1 MKVGMCQGFHFSTMV
16 ALFCASAAQVWCA
29 PAATTTTLAITSG
42 GNAVTTVSSGSMV
55 TLTAT
60 VVAGTTPV
68 TVGQVNFCDAAAKYC
83 TDIHIVGTAQL
94 IQTGANRGTAV
105 FRFIPGI
112 GNHSYNAVFAG
123 TPNAATA
130 YAASTSANMA
140 LAVTVTGTLPTS
152 TTLWQASGNAGN
164 YSLSATVYGTGKTA
178 PTGTV
183 SFLDTSS
190 ANALLGTATLDAGTQ
205 EVDLVGSWFSVAGLS
220 SQRIS
225 LSIADFNGDGILDL
239 AVVNNGLDVIT
250 ILLGKG
256 DGTFAAGP
264 TNPAAGIGPNSLA
277 VGDFNGDGILDLAVT
292 NPCGSN
298 PNCDIFGKGS
308 VTILLGK
315 GDGTFE
321 PGPAGPATGTRALFI
336 ATGDFNGDG
345 VLDLA
350 VSNINQIS
358 ETDAT
363 GSIEIFLGK
372 GDGTFSA
379 TAKIVPTGIPYPFS
393 TLWVG
398 DLNGDGL
405 ADLVLS
411 EPLTV
416 FLSNGDGTFTAAA
429 SPATSGGPIAIGD
442 FNGDGKLD
450 LMTGTAVLLGNGD
463 GTFKAIS
470 GPPAYGN
477 DVAVGDFNGDGI
489 ADLAINYPSGDCT
502 VYGDGI
508 VAVLLGNGD
517 GTFKGAGET
526 GSASFM
532 ACADSIVV
540 GDFTG
545 AGIEDLA
552 LVGPTLIGSGQP
564 TPISIVLPQMT
575 ETATATGISP
585 VGNGTHQVEASY
597 SGDSNYGSSIS
608 SAIPLTALPKPDFAI
623 GGAAVSI
630 AAGATTGNTASVTV
644 TPAGGFTG
652 SVTLTA
658 KITAQPNG
666 AAVLPTLSFGAT
678 TPLSI
683 TGAAAGTA
691 TLAISTTASSSCTAA
706 NRVQRSPVSWAGSG
720 ALLACVFLFLLPAR
734 RRRWQSMLGSLL
746 LLAATCCGVLACGGG
761 SSIAACTAVA
771 GTTPGNYTITVTGIS
786 GAITETSPIS
796 LTVK

>member
-1 MKVGMCQGFHFSTMV
+1 MNVRGMRQGFHFSTMV
-16 ALFCASAAQVWCA
+16 ALFCASAAQAWCA

-42 GNAVTTVSSGSMV
+42 GNAVTTVASGSMV

-60 VVAGTTPV
+60 VMAGTTPV

-94 IQTGANRGTAV
+94 IQVGASRGTAV

-112 GNHSYNAVFAG
+112 GSHSYKAVFAG
-123 TPNAATA
+123 TPKAATA
-130 YAASTSANMA
+130 YGPSASANMA
-140 LAVTVTGTLPTS
+140 LGVTVTGTPPTS
-152 TTLWQASGNAGN
+152 TTLWPASGSAGN
-164 YSLSATVYGTGKTA
+164 YSLSATVFGTGKTA

-205 EVDLVGSWFSVAGLS
+205 EVDLVGSWFSLAGLS
-220 SQRIS
+220 SSRIS
-225 LSIADFNGDGILDL
+225 LSVADFDGDGILDL
-239 AVVNNGLDVIT
+239 AVVNNALGVT

-256 DGTFAAGP
+256 DGTFAAGL
-264 TNPAAGIGPNSLA
+264 TNPAAGFLPNSLA
-277 VGDFNGDGILDLAVT
+277 VGDFNRDGILDLAVT

-298 PNCDIFGKGS
+298 PSCDVFGKGS
-308 VTILLGK
+308 VTILFGK

-321 PGPAGPATGTRALFI
+321 AGPAGPATGTRPLFI

-372 GDGTFSA
+372 GDGSFTA
-379 TAKIVPTGIPYPFS
+379 TAKIVPTSIPNLLS

-398 DLNGDGL
+398 DFNGDGL

-411 EPLTV
+411 DPLTV

-429 SPATSGGPIAIGD
+429 SPATSGSIAIGD

-477 DVAVGDFNGDGI
+477 DVAVGDFDGDGI

-502 VYGDGI
+502 VYGDGN

-526 GSASFM
+526 GSVSYM

-545 AGIEDLA
+545 AGIADLA
-552 LVGPTLIGSGQP
+552 LVGPTLTGSAQP
-564 TPISIVLPQMT
+564 TPISIVLPQIT

-623 GGAAVSI
+623 AGAAVSI
-630 AAGATTGNTASVTV
+630 AAGATTGNAASVTV

-658 KITAQPNG
+658 KITAQPSG

-691 TLAISTTASSSCTAA
+691 TLTISTTASSSCTAV
-706 NRVQRSPVSWAGSG
+706 NRVQRRPVSWAGSG

-734 RRRWQSMLGSLL
+734 RRRWQSMLGSLFL
-746 LLAATCCGVLACGGG
+746 LVATCCGVLACGGG

-771 GTTPGNYTITVTGIS
+771 GTTPGAYTITVTGIS